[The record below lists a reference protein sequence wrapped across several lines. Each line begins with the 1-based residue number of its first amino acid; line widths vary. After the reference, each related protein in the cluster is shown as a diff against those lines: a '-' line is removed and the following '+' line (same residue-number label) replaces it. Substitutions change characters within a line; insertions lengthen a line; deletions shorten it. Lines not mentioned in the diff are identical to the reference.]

1 MIEWWN
7 LSEME
12 MDKMSEIW
20 LISDE
25 INVGYFAGGYSK
37 VRDFVTVS
45 AEISQQTKFKSLT
58 YPPTKK
64 PSNTSIKKG
73 KIITVILL
81 LNYTVL
87 LLYVFSFYC
96 KITEYIERFKQL
108 NDDLLN
114 YIFICALYWV
124 HR

>member
-1 MIEWWN
+1 MKIEEVIGNWVGIVRDIDEMIRWWN

-25 INVGYFAGGYSK
+25 IDVGYFTGGYSK

-45 AEISQQTKFKSLT
+45 AEISQQTDFKSLT

-64 PSNTSIKKG
+64 PSNSSVKKG
-73 KIITVILL
+73 KIIIVILL
-81 LNYTVL
+81 FKLHNVIIICIFFL
-87 LLYVFSFYC
+87 LQNNEIYRT
-96 KITEYIERFKQL
+96 I
-108 NDDLLN
+108 
-114 YIFICALYWV
+114 
-124 HR
+124 

>member
-12 MDKMSEIW
+12 MDEMSEIW

-45 AEISQQTKFKSLT
+45 AEISQQTNFKSLT

-64 PSNTSIKKG
+64 PSNSSVKKG

-81 LNYTVL
+81 FKLHNVIIICIFL
-87 LLYVFSFYC
+87 LLQNNGIY
-96 KITEYIERFKQL
+96 KTI
-108 NDDLLN
+108 
-114 YIFICALYWV
+114 
-124 HR
+124 